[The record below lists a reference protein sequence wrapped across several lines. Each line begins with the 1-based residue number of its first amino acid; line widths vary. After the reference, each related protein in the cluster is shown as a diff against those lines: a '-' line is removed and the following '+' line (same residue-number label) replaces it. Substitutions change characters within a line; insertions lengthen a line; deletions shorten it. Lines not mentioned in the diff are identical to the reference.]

1 MLQNLQSIFLPL
13 CSGRAHVSTFKFTK
27 PVTDD
32 GDTTIQQPPKKKWNA
47 ISMIVLLASA
57 NYEML
62 YAR

>member
-32 GDTTIQQPPKKKWNA
+32 GDTTIQQPPKKK
-47 ISMIVLLASA
+47 
-57 NYEML
+57 
-62 YAR
+62 